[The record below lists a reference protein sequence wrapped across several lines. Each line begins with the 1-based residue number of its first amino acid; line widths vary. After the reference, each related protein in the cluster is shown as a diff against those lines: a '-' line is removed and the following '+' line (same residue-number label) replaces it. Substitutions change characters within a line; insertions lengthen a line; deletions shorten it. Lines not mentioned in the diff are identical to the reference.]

1 MVKERVFEPVSDPCD
16 WCHPIVL
23 TDKKNTAEKRLTMDL
38 IKLNSQVQRPTHPM
52 RTPRNAIENL
62 ENARF
67 LTTLDARHG
76 YWQGPMAPESRHLT
90 TCITPWGR
98 YRFLQN
104 PQGFI
109 VAEDKFNQ
117 QTDQA
122 FEGIS
127 NFAKVVDDCL
137 VHDATFNDHVKRVR
151 SVLQCAREN
160 GITFSKKKFAFAQSE
175 VQFCGYFVS
184 EGGWRMEPERTSALG
199 QFPTLTKHTLISAHF
214 WAWLFNSVIS
224 AMKSPN

>member
-1 MVKERVFEPVSDPCD
+1 
-16 WCHPIVL
+16 
-23 TDKKNTAEKRLTMDL
+23 
-38 IKLNSQVQRPTHPM
+38 M
-52 RTPRNAIENL
+52 RTPRDDIANL

-76 YWQGPMAPESRHLT
+76 YWQVPLAPESRHLST
-90 TCITPWGR
+90 FITPWGR
-98 YRFLQN
+98 YRFLRN
-104 PQGFI
+104 PQGF
-109 VAEDKFNQ
+109 VAAGDKFNQ
-117 QTDQA
+117 RTDQA
-122 FEGIS
+122 FEGIG

-184 EGGWRMEPERTSALG
+184 EGGWRMDPERTSALG
-199 QFPTLTKHTLISAHF
+199 QFPTPTTHTDLR
-214 WAWLFNSVIS
+214 
-224 AMKSPN
+224 